1 MITGGCHCSNIR
13 FRLESAKTPSEF
25 APRVCDCT
33 FCTKH
38 GARYISDPEGSLRIE
53 IEDSALVERY
63 AFGHRT
69 AEFMVCRRC
78 GAVPAIV
85 SEIDGTTHGVVN
97 INTADNPEAFTTPAT
112 VVGYDGEEVDR
123 RLARRQRNWIGTV
136 VIVCG

>member
-13 FRLESAKTPSEF
+13 FRLESAKPPSEF

-38 GARYISDPEGSLRIE
+38 GARYISD
-53 IEDSALVERY
+53 
-63 AFGHRT
+63 
-69 AEFMVCRRC
+69 
-78 GAVPAIV
+78 
-85 SEIDGTTHGVVN
+85 
-97 INTADNPEAFTTPAT
+97 PEAFTTPAT

-136 VIVCG
+136 VIACG